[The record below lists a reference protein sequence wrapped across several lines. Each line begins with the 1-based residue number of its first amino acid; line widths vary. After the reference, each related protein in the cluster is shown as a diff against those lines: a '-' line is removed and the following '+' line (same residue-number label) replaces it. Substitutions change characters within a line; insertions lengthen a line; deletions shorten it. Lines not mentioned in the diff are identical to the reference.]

1 MTCTGATKDRVGQPC
16 KSTRGATRSSA
27 TAKAKSDGGSLHLPA
42 RFRGLPP
49 APEQPTYVAL
59 FEESVY
65 RYTYRHQV
73 KSGITGWAQV
83 NGLRGDTSIEEQVL
97 FDNYYIENWSFW
109 LDIRII
115 LLTLF
120 KSGISAAERSSTRKR
135 SSTPQG

>member
-1 MTCTGATKDRVGQPC
+1 
-16 KSTRGATRSSA
+16 
-27 TAKAKSDGGSLHLPA
+27 
-42 RFRGLPP
+42 
-49 APEQPTYVAL
+49 VAL

-65 RYTYRHQV
+65 RHTYRHRV
-73 KSGITGWAQV
+73 KSGITGWA
-83 NGLRGDTSIEEQVL
+83 RRSTSSGGTPPYREEQVL

-120 KSGISAAERSSTRKR
+120 KSGISAAERSSTTKR